1 MIKRWLM
8 GIAALMLVSGSAF
21 AQSAF
26 IDGTDYQTIS
36 PEVKTSQPDKIVVT
50 EVFWYGC
57 PHCFRFEPYVERWSA
72 SLPDGVIFE
81 QVPSSLNPRWTEHA
95 RAYYAFDMM
104 NVLDQTHKAL
114 FDAIHLKRQRL
125 NSLDTLAEFVSDLGL
140 DEKLF
145 RENYFSFPVETQIRK
160 NIQKEKRYG
169 HRGVPAVI
177 VNGKYRTAQYFT
189 GSQETLLEVLDMLVE
204 KERLEMTASAKSNP
218 EQ

>member
-1 MIKRWLM
+1 MIRAWLM
-8 GIAALMLVSGSAF
+8 GLFALLLVSAGAI

-26 IDGTDYQTIS
+26 VEGKDYQIIS
-36 PEVKTSQPDKIVVT
+36 PAVKTSQPDKVVVT
-50 EVFWYGC
+50 EIFWYGC

-95 RAYYAFDMM
+95 RAYYAFKMM
-104 NVLDQTHKAL
+104 NALDKSHKAL
-114 FDAIHLKRQRL
+114 FDAIHIKRQRL
-125 NSLDTLAEFVSDLGL
+125 NSLDTLAEFAGEIGL
-140 DEKLF
+140 DEKQF

-177 VNGKYRTAQYFT
+177 VNGKYLVSASLA
-189 GSQETLLEVLDMLVE
+189 GSNERMIAIMNYLVE
-204 KERLEMTASAKSNP
+204 RELA
-218 EQ
+218 Q